1 MLGSPSP
8 RQPIGLSGLLTAHRA
23 NETTLDL
30 RDAARQELA
39 RLEARLAEL
48 GEEQRSVE
56 AGIARLR
63 DEIASAGPAV
73 AVAPPPTIIANR
85 PAAPLEKVALFRSL
99 FRGRDDVFP
108 LSWSNPRKGTKGYS
122 PACSNEW
129 QRGICEKPR
138 VKCGQCPHQAF
149 RPVSDQEVLDHLQGR
164 QVMGV
169 YPLLQDERCHLLAV
183 DFDKEGWREDVLAFS
198 ETCRAIGVPAAIERS
213 RSGNGA
219 HAWFFFDAAVPA
231 LQARRLGCYLLTET
245 MARRPALGMASYD
258 RLFPNQDTMPKG
270 GFGNLIALPLQREPR
285 QHGNTVFL
293 DDDLRP
299 FEEQW
304 AFLASIGKIPV
315 QTVEL
320 IAREAHRQGRVVSA
334 RFSGVAEEEAPW
346 LRPPSG
352 MVTRAAPST
361 QLTNPVRMVQA
372 QRLFVERDGLPLAFV
387 NELRHLAAFQN
398 PEFYKKQA
406 MRFSTHATPR
416 VITCCEETV
425 QFIGL
430 PRGCRDDVQDLVE
443 AWRGSLSLS
452 DERQRGRPLDVT
464 FRGVLTQT
472 QDRAARAMLAHDT
485 GVLVAPPGSGKTVLG
500 SHLIAQRGV
509 STLVLVHRK
518 PLLDQWVAQ
527 LSEFLGVPKKE
538 IGVLGGGKRKATGRL
553 DVAMLQSLVRKG
565 RVDDLVAGYGHVVVD
580 ECHHVSASSFER
592 VLSEVKAR
600 FVTGLTGTPHRR
612 DGHDPIVE
620 MQLGRVRF
628 EVSAQEAARA
638 RGFEHRLVV
647 RETAFA
653 SAWKAGRPIQELY
666 SELAADQRRNDLI
679 LDDLLAAVAGGR
691 SPILLTERRDHL
703 EYFERKVAPAVHN
716 LVVLHG
722 GMGTKARRA
731 ALERLASIPANEER
745 VVLATG
751 RYVGEGFDDAR
762 LDTLL
767 LALPVAWK
775 GTVVQ
780 YAGRLHR
787 KHAGKSGVRIHDY
800 RDGDVAVLGRMLEKR
815 LRAYRAVGYVLA
827 EAEALPTVKEPV
839 VEYDEA
845 T

>member
-1 MLGSPSP
+1 M
-8 RQPIGLSGLLTAHRA
+8 
-23 NETTLDL
+23 DL
-30 RDAARQELA
+30 RDKARQELA
-39 RLEARLAEL
+39 RLEARLEEL
-48 GEEQRSVE
+48 GEEQRTV
-56 AGIARLR
+56 AARIAQLR
-63 DEIASAGPAV
+63 DELATAGPAIT
-73 AVAPPPTIIANR
+73 VAPPP
-85 PAAPLEKVALFRSL
+85 PGSAPKPSTPHEKVALFRDL

-108 LSWSNPRKGTKGYS
+108 LFWSNPRKGTKGYS

-149 RPVSDQEVLDHLQGR
+149 RSVTDQEVLDHLQGR

-198 ETCRAIGVPAAIERS
+198 DTCRAIGVPAAVERS

-219 HAWFFFDAAVPA
+219 HAWFFFEAAVPA
-231 LQARRLGCYLLTET
+231 IQARRLGCYLLTET

-285 QHGNTVFL
+285 QQGNTVFL
-293 DDDLRP
+293 DGELRP
-299 FEEQW
+299 FEDQW
-304 AFLASIGKIPV
+304 TYLASVGRIPV
-315 QTVEL
+315 PTVES
-320 IAREAHRQGRVVSA
+320 IAREAHRLGRVVSA

-352 MVTRAAPST
+352 MASRPAPSVE
-361 QLTNPVRMVQA
+361 LSSVVRVVQA
-372 QRLFVERDGLPLAFV
+372 QRLFVDRGGLPPAFV

-406 MRFSTHATPR
+406 MRLSTHATPR
-416 VITCCEETV
+416 VITCCEDTEK
-425 QFIGL
+425 FIGL
-430 PRGCRDDVQDLVE
+430 PRGCLDDLQDLVRS
-443 AWRGSLSLS
+443 WRGSLVLS
-452 DERQRGRPLDVT
+452 DERQRGAPLNLA
-464 FRGVLTQT
+464 FRGELTAT
-472 QDRAARAMLAHDT
+472 QDRAARAMLSHDA

-500 SHLIAQRGV
+500 AHLIAQRGV

-527 LSEFLGVPKKE
+527 LSEFLGIPKKE
-538 IGVLGGGKRKATGRL
+538 VGVLGGGKRKVTGRL

-565 RVDDLVAGYGHVVVD
+565 RVDDLIAGYGHVIVD

-600 FVTGLTGTPHRR
+600 FVTGLTATPHRR
-612 DGHDPIVE
+612 DGHDPIIG
-620 MQLGRVRF
+620 MQLGPGRF

-638 RGFEHRLVV
+638 RGFEHKLVV

-653 SAWKAGRPIQELY
+653 SAWAAGRPIQDLY
-666 SELAADQRRNDLI
+666 AELAADPSRNDLI
-679 LDDLLAAVAGGR
+679 MDDLLAAVSAGR

-703 EYFERKVAPAVHN
+703 EFFERKVAPAVRH
-716 LVVLHG
+716 LIVLHG

-731 ALERLASIPANEER
+731 ALERLASIPVNEER

-751 RYVGEGFDDAR
+751 RYIGEGFDDAR

-775 GTVVQ
+775 GTVAQ

-787 KHAGKSGVRIHDY
+787 THAGKSGVRIHDY
-800 RDGDVAVLGRMLEKR
+800 RDGNVPVLGRMLEKR
-815 LRAYRAVGYVLA
+815 LRAYRAAGYVLA
-827 EAEALPTVKEPV
+827 EAEVPSVKREQV
-839 VEYDEA
+839 VEYDETA
-845 T
+845 